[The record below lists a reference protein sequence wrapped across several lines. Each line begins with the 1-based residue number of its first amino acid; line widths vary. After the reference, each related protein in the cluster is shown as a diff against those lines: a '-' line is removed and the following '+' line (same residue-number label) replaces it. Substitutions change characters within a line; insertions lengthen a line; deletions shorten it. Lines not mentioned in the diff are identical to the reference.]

1 MRSAQ
6 LHVAPILPPNVKE
19 CLGNLSQ
26 AAVSYRGHQF
36 GKDVFPS
43 QGDFLQSYQS
53 SRSILFM
60 PPLKF
65 LKTFEL
71 RLLLLFGG
79 SGQFHCTTQG
89 FGFITR
95 LTESVD
101 PDDG

>member
-6 LHVAPILPPNVKE
+6 LHVAAILPPNVEE

-26 AAVSYRGHQF
+26 AAVSYRVHQF
-36 GKDVFPS
+36 SEDVFPS
-43 QGDFLQSYQS
+43 QGHLLQSFQS

-60 PPLKF
+60 PSLKF
-65 LKTFEL
+65 LQPFEL

-79 SGQFHCTTQG
+79 SGQFHCTTQR
-89 FGFITR
+89 FWFVTR